1 MLAQVCPPLHS
12 SRRLANIRSNTF
24 VPLAFHICK
33 TTRIPHSLHIEN
45 CGVVLHVSGGNS
57 LNSRRLPYRLGV
69 YLVAPGSP
77 HNSSLTTLL
86 SSNSAQKQRVLCVIH
101 VRTLRLLSHL
111 LCGVSVRLWP
121 TLRII
126 DNAITRLRSVLSFD
140 AINSSGSL
148 SLITSIAPI
157 RLIHSAYD
165 VHQVT
170 VHSWSESL
178 VRCSSECWR
187 ITNCA
192 EPRAAH
198 CYGNLC

>member
-121 TLRII
+121 TLRISDI
-126 DNAITRLRSVLSFD
+126 AFYQTSLRPQLRCNKLVWFTLSYHLDRPNSFD
-140 AINSSGSL
+140 SLRVRRSSSYC
-148 SLITSIAPI
+148 TFVK
-157 RLIHSAYD
+157 R
-165 VHQVT
+165 
-170 VHSWSESL
+170 ES
-178 VRCSSECWR
+178 RQMFE
-187 ITNCA
+187 
-192 EPRAAH
+192 
-198 CYGNLC
+198 